1 MMGPSTRMRLAAVAA
16 SPVIYQSVLYRRLG
30 VDPRLA
36 LTVIFASSGGVRQ
49 YDAGF
54 GGRMVAWDE
63 DLLDG
68 YQHEFLRRADRND
81 VLKGF
86 FALRDSDVIGRIWS
100 GDYDAVWVHGYS
112 YLTLWLAILTARL
125 RRLPV
130 LIREEQT
137 LLHKRPR
144 LRELARG
151 VVLRLLFHG
160 ATALYIGSN
169 NRDFFRAYGV
179 PERRLFPAPY
189 CVDNEDLQRRARA
202 LASERDRV
210 RERLG
215 VGGPD
220 PVILFVGKLVPKK
233 DPLTLVEAFHRVR
246 TQLPCRLLVV
256 GEGPLESEMRKR
268 VETYGLTGVSFV
280 GFLNRTEIAAA
291 YAAADVFCLPSAL
304 HETWGIVVNEAMNFA
319 LPIVV
324 SEKVGCARDLV
335 REGENGH
342 VVPVG
347 DSVALAGALAD
358 MVADPEK
365 RSRYGRRSLEIVSGW
380 HVGLA
385 ADGIVAAAAAASGR
399 DIPTQRVVVGS

>member
-1 MMGPSTRMRLAAVAA
+1 MTGPQTRIRIAAVAA
-16 SPVIYQSVLYRRLG
+16 SPVVYQSVLYRRLAA
-30 VDPRLA
+30 DPRLE

-68 YQHEFLRRADRND
+68 YEHVFLRHADSND

-86 FALRDSDVIGRIWS
+86 FALRDLDVVGRVWNGS
-100 GDYDAVWVHGYS
+100 YDAVWVHGYS
-112 YLTLWLAILTARL
+112 YLTLWLAIFSARL

-137 LLHKRPR
+137 LLHRRPR

-151 VVLRLLFHG
+151 MILRLLFINT
-160 ATALYIGSN
+160 TALYIGTN
-169 NRDFFRAYGV
+169 NREFFRAYGV
-179 PERRLFPAPY
+179 PDRRLFSAPY
-189 CVDNEDLQRRARA
+189 CVDNEDLQRRARL
-202 LASERDRV
+202 LAPERDQV

-220 PVILFVGKLVPKK
+220 PVILFVGKLVSKK
-233 DPLTLVEAFHRVR
+233 DPLTLVEAFRKVR

-256 GEGPLESEMRKR
+256 GEGPLEGEMRKR
-268 VETYGLTGVSFV
+268 AATAGLTGVSFV
-280 GFLNRTEIAAA
+280 GFLNRTEIATA
-291 YAAADVFCLPSAL
+291 YVAADVFCLPSAF

-319 LPIVV
+319 LPMVV
-324 SEKVGCARDLV
+324 SDKVGCGRDLV
-335 REGENGH
+335 REGENGN

-347 DSVALAGALAD
+347 DIEALAGALKAL
-358 MVADPEK
+358 VADAGM
-365 RSRYGRRSLEIVSGW
+365 RSRYGRRSLEIISGW

-399 DIPTQRVVVGS
+399 DIPRQRVAVGS